1 MEGME
6 DQVEGME
13 DQMTQSLNIVIMIS
27 LSLQEMWT
35 YLLLE
40 LEYGGYSML
49 IFFLN
54 LGLIIL

>member
-40 LEYGGYSML
+40 LEYVGYSML
-49 IFFLN
+49 IVFLN

>member
-40 LEYGGYSML
+40 LKYVGYSML
-49 IFFLN
+49 IVFLN